1 MGLPELKNFFWG
13 KKPSI
18 RFFLDISSQT
28 LYNTSISNRSS
39 AMVLGDVL
47 QVFFDKTLL
56 DLSIQENVMIDVFSI
71 SESDFP
77 KTISVKLPGVRYCG
91 RKMIL
96 LKAIHNDSSR
106 NSVRQGGMSEYGQH
120 IQELVNSFKRG
131 VDVFLPIPVV
141 EQLSSAISTKDGNIL
156 DFQAVDC
163 HHRIKALRELG
174 VDRYVFDIYKFDNDT
189 ARILFQLEMNN
200 HYPNKNNTEKD
211 IIHSYSVLIKDQGQF
226 LLPNG
231 DIDFAALEDSLDRTT
246 RYGSGKIINTIIPQI
261 IQGSGVPTKNM
272 NYVNDEGE
280 KWIYSNMPGRVLGS
294 KGGDLW
300 IFKTGTWER
309 TYQRMKRAI
318 FNERSQNINRVHQ
331 IILNVQADLH
341 EDISASRNKFVGDI
355 RMAFEVDGFLTDGK
369 IDVNTQNKYFKI
381 AYAFPQVRDGS
392 EDMNMPVIL

>member
-1 MGLPELKNFFWG
+1 
-13 KKPSI
+13 
-18 RFFLDISSQT
+18 
-28 LYNTSISNRSS
+28 
-39 AMVLGDVL
+39 
-47 QVFFDKTLL
+47 
-56 DLSIQENVMIDVFSI
+56 MIDVFSI

-77 KTISVKLPGVRYCG
+77 KAIPVKLSGVRYCG
-91 RKMIL
+91 RKMIP

-120 IQELVNSFKRG
+120 IQELKNSFSKG
-131 VDVFLPIPVV
+131 VDTNLPLPVI
-141 EQLSSAISTKDGNIL
+141 EHLSSAISTKNGNVL

-174 VDRYVFDIYKFDNDT
+174 VERYVFDIYKFDNDT

-200 HYPNKNNTEKD
+200 HYPNKNNTDKD
-211 IIHSYSVLIKDQGQF
+211 IIHSYAVLIKDQGHF
-226 LLPNG
+226 LDSNG
-231 DIDFAALEDSLDRTT
+231 EIDFDALEESLGRTT
-246 RYGSGKIINTIIPQI
+246 RYGENKITNTIIPQI
-261 IQGSGVPTKNM
+261 IQGSGIPTKNM

-318 FNERSQNINRVHQ
+318 FNERSQNIHRVHD

-341 EDISASRNKFVGDI
+341 DDIPQSRNKFICDI
-355 RMAFEVDGFLTDGK
+355 RKAFQVDGFLTDGK
-369 IDVNTQNKYFKI
+369 TDLNTQKKYFNI
-381 AYAFPQVRDGS
+381 SYAFPQVRDGS
-392 EDMNMPVIL
+392 EDLNSPVIL